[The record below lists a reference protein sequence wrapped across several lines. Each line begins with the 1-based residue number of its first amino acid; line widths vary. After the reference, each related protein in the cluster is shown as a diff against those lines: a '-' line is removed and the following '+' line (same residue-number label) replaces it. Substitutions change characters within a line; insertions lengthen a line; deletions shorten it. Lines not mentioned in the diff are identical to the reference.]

1 MKKLV
6 IDNKELMLDWDWR
19 KNNEIGL
26 NPNLLTCG
34 SNKTAHWKC
43 HICGYEWTTRIERK
57 NKGARCKMCVAQGY
71 TIAPKEKS
79 LAILYP
85 RIAEEWDYEL
95 NETTPDKIY
104 PQSNLPYHW
113 KCSLGHKWE
122 ATPNSRCYGRGCPV
136 CSGNKVLKGFNDL
149 ATTHPDLLAE
159 WSDKNK
165 GNSPETITYKNRSN
179 VWWRCSKCGN
189 DYQAVVYARANGRIC
204 PFCIASEIQRL
215 RKERLLKRK
224 IAKDFEYLLPQLAT
238 IYYAGKHDI
247 KILTDTEKFIGSSVT
262 AYMPEIRMIIDVC
275 SSRKEIKLKKY
286 ISNINKVKYINIS
299 ERLPEA
305 ESINEVRRAFS
316 AVHIYITTD
325 PKKDLEI
332 LRKHFT
338 SWKETNS
345 DG

>member
-1 MKKLV
+1 MKRGSLA
-6 IDNKELMLDWDWR
+6 DERPELASQWAPINALSPS
-19 KNNEIGL
+19 NVS
-26 NPNLLTCG
+26 CG
-34 SNKTAHWKC
+34 SHKKVWWVC
-43 HICGYEWTTRIERK
+43 D
-57 NKGARCKMCVAQGY
+57 KGH
-71 TIAPKEKS
+71 T
-79 LAILYP
+79 
-85 RIAEEWDYEL
+85 
-95 NETTPDKIY
+95 
-104 PQSNLPYHW
+104 
-113 KCSLGHKWE
+113 WE
-122 ATPNSRCYGRGCPV
+122 ATVKNRALIGSGCPY
-136 CSGNKVLKGFNDL
+136 CEHRAVLKGYNDLQTINPELAGTWSPNNSLNPSDVSPYSNTEVLWICENGHEWSARIADRSEGHGCPYCAGHKVWRGYNDL
-149 ATTHPDLLAE
+149 ATTHPDLLSE

-165 GNSPETITYKNRSN
+165 GISPETITYKNRSN

-247 KILTDTEKFIGSSVT
+247 KILTDTETFIGLSVT

-316 AVHIYITTD
+316 VVHIYITTD

>member
-1 MKKLV
+1 MKRGSLA
-6 IDNKELMLDWDWR
+6 DERPELASQWASINALSPS
-19 KNNEIGL
+19 NVS
-26 NPNLLTCG
+26 CG
-34 SNKTAHWKC
+34 SHKKVWWVC
-43 HICGYEWTTRIERK
+43 E
-57 NKGARCKMCVAQGY
+57 KGH
-71 TIAPKEKS
+71 T
-79 LAILYP
+79 
-85 RIAEEWDYEL
+85 
-95 NETTPDKIY
+95 
-104 PQSNLPYHW
+104 
-113 KCSLGHKWE
+113 WE
-122 ATPNSRCYGRGCPV
+122 ATVKNRALIGSGCPY
-136 CSGNKVLKGFNDL
+136 CEHRAVLKGYNDLQTINPELAGTWSPNNSLNPSDVSPYSNTEVLWICENGHEWSARVADRSEGHGCPYCAGHKVWRGYNDL
-149 ATTHPDLLAE
+149 ATTHPDLLSE

-165 GNSPETITYKNRSN
+165 GISPETITYKNRSN

-247 KILTDTEKFIGSSVT
+247 KILTDTETFIGLSVT